1 VRLALGADRGTIV
14 GMIVKSGVLLTGVGV
29 GIGIVAALLLTRLI
43 ASLLYEVS
51 PSDPITFFGV
61 PAALITMAIIASYV
75 PARRAA
81 KVDPMVALR
90 YE

>member
-1 VRLALGADRGTIV
+1 MLFEVSPSDAQTFL
-14 GMIVKSGVLLTGVGV
+14 
-29 GIGIVAALLLTRLI
+29 IVAALLM
-43 ASLLYEVS
+43 AVVLL
-51 PSDPITFFGV
+51 
-61 PAALITMAIIASYV
+61 ASYV

>member
-1 VRLALGADRGTIV
+1 LALI
-14 GMIVKSGVLLTGVGV
+14 GVVFGFAASLAATRLLSSMLFEVSPSDAQTFL
-29 GIGIVAALLLTRLI
+29 IVAALLMTVVFL
-43 ASLLYEVS
+43 
-51 PSDPITFFGV
+51 
-61 PAALITMAIIASYV
+61 ASYV